1 MRISDWSS
9 DVCSSDLLTLRDVEI
24 ERKNQLSVGG
34 VEFYSRIND
43 GKEPGGTLA
52 YQPGCRKAKIRDMD
66 SAQPSRHS
74 CHPGTTT
81 KDNQRLPSDQNPR
94 FIASDR
100 SVLSQVNK
108 SPWVFRRSAEHTSVL
123 TSLMPISYTVI

>member
-34 VEFYSRIND
+34 VESYSRIND

-52 YQPGCRKAKIRDMD
+52 SQPGCRKAKIRDMD

-74 CHPGTTT
+74 CHAGTTT
-81 KDNQRLPSDQNPR
+81 KDNQRLPSDQNAR
-94 FIASDR
+94 FSASAR
-100 SVLSQVNK
+100 SVLSQVKK
-108 SPWVFRRSAEHTSVL
+108 SRSEEHTSEL
-123 TSLMPISYTVI
+123 QSLMRISY